1 MARKKDTPVPFSV
14 IPQVPKDFDG
24 AVAANAQAKKGIAFW
39 QAQKDAA
46 MFESQQN
53 EANLMLKKWRRV
65 SQEAADVIQAYQPK
79 LF

>member
-1 MARKKDTPVPFSV
+1 MASKKDTPVPFSV

-24 AVAANAQAKKGIAFW
+24 AAAVNIEAKKGIAFW

-53 EANLMLKKWRRV
+53 EARLMLQKWRRV
-65 SQEAADVIQAYQPK
+65 SQEATDVMQSYQLK